1 MRTAQSITARWW
13 WRNKMKRVATFI
25 IAAIW
30 ASGLIAL
37 SALPSRAAFKENIW
51 PARSSAMGG
60 AFSAVSND
68 VSAMIFNPAGLSQME
83 RREANFGYTQK
94 FMGLPNVTVGNMAA
108 MFGYPFEKIGTF
120 GISYLSGD
128 VSSLYAEQTIAL
140 SYSAP
145 IHRMMGTK
153 TVKVGK
159 RSMEFPK
166 MSLPLYAGLNLK
178 MLSIKYNTGG
188 DARAARD
195 PVFADAQSA
204 GGLAADIG
212 FLVKPTEKL
221 SSSLVVKNILSPNL
235 ALEKSVTE
243 TVPMEIVVGGAYRFG
258 DFGAFEDFTAA
269 LDIANRMPK
278 DATAEMNWR
287 LGAESWFAY
296 HRYAARIG
304 FNNTELALGAGMIQ
318 AVGSVEIQLDYSF
331 ALPLSVSDNSGHH
344 RLSVT
349 TRF

>member
-1 MRTAQSITARWW
+1 
-13 WRNKMKRVATFI
+13 MKKILLLLFLLLP
-25 IAAIW
+25 IAYP
-30 ASGLIAL
+30 LY
-37 SALPSRAAFKENIW
+37 PAFKENIW
-51 PARSSAMGG
+51 PARASAMGG
-60 AFSAVSND
+60 AFCAVSND
-68 VSAMIFNPAGLSQME
+68 VSAMIFNPAGLSQIE

-94 FMGLPNVTVGNMAA
+94 FMGLPNVTVGNMAV

-120 GISYLSGD
+120 GISYLSSD
-128 VSSLYAEQTIAL
+128 VSSLYAEQTLAL

-145 IHRMMGTK
+145 IHKMLGTK

-159 RSMEFPK
+159 RSMEFPN
-166 MSLPLYAGLNLK
+166 MTLPVYAGLNLK
-178 MLSIKYNTGG
+178 MLSIKYNTAG
-188 DARAARD
+188 DERAAKD
-195 PVFADAQSA
+195 PVFADAQVS
-204 GGLAADIG
+204 GGLAADLG

-221 SSSLVVKNILSPNL
+221 SSSLVVKNLLSPNL
-235 ALEKSVTE
+235 AIGKDSAGAAASEPA
-243 TVPMEIVVGGAYRFG
+243 PMEIGVGAAYRFG
-258 DFGAFEDFTAA
+258 DFGAFEDFVAA

-278 DATAEMNWR
+278 DAAAEMNWR

-304 FNNTELALGAGMIQ
+304 FNNTELALGGGLIQ
-318 AVGSVEIQLDYSF
+318 TVGSVEIQLDYSF